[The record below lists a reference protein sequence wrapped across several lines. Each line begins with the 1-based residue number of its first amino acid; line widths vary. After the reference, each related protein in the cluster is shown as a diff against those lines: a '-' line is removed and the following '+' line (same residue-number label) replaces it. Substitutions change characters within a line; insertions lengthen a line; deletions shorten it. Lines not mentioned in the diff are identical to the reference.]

1 MENRMKDVI
10 QSPLFGRQKK
20 KLPKVQIKHLDNIIR
35 TILKNPEAG
44 TMKSGDL
51 QDVRVCK
58 FRMGGVQFL
67 LACEVIEEILY
78 LYTFGSH
85 ENFYRNLKKYRNR

>member
-1 MENRMKDVI
+1 MRNRIKEVI

-20 KLPKVQIKHLDNIIR
+20 KLPRDQIRHLDKTVR
-35 TILKNPEAG
+35 TIVKNPGAG

-51 QDVRVCK
+51 QGVRVYK
-58 FRMGGVQFL
+58 FRMGGIQIL
-67 LACEVIEEILY
+67 LAYEVAEYTLY

-85 ENFYRNLKKYRNR
+85 ENFYRKLKKYRNR

>member
-1 MENRMKDVI
+1 MKNRIKDVI

-20 KLPKVQIKHLDNIIR
+20 KLSKGKIKHLDNIIR
-35 TILKNPEAG
+35 TILKNPEVG

-51 QDVRVCK
+51 QDVRVYK
-58 FRMGGVQFL
+58 FRMDGIQFL
-67 LACEVIEEILY
+67 LAYEMMEENLC

>member
-1 MENRMKDVI
+1 MKNRTKNVI
-10 QSPLFGRQKK
+10 QPPLFGRQKK
-20 KLPKVQIKHLDNIIR
+20 KLSKGKIKHLDNIIR
-35 TILKNPEAG
+35 TILENPEAG

-51 QDVRVCK
+51 QDVRIYK
-58 FRMGGVQFL
+58 FRMDGVQFF
-67 LACEVIEEILY
+67 LACEVIEETLY